1 MTGPADVAGDRP
13 PDVTG
18 TRSPDVTVIVAVY
31 NTMPYLTECLNSL
44 MAQSI
49 GLDRLEVIAV
59 DDGST
64 DGSGPELDR
73 FAATYPDT
81 VTVLH
86 QANSGGP
93 AAPSNRG
100 LERATGRFVFFVGS
114 DDRLGDEALE
124 RLVAYADEHGSDI
137 VVGRAVGVN
146 GRYVH
151 QKLYERNAPDISLY
165 DSPLPF
171 TLANTKLFRRSLVEE
186 HGLRFPEDLP
196 VGSDQ
201 PFTIEACV
209 RARRI
214 SVLADYVCYYAVKRG
229 DASNITY
236 RADHLSRLRCTARIM
251 AHAAGLV
258 EPGPRR
264 DALLSRHFTW
274 ELSKLLL
281 ADFPDL
287 PAVTRK
293 SLCDGIAELL
303 DAYYTD
309 ALRDG
314 TGVRRRVRFGLA
326 RQGAVEALS
335 RAVAEETRQ
344 GAPPFL
350 LEGDRAFALYPGFR
364 DPAVGLDDRYYEV
377 LGESVASRLATGTTF
392 ESADWDQH
400 GEDLGVTV
408 RLRLDVTGDTSSV
421 TVALAQGAMPQSA
434 DRPGARRLPPT
445 QPRPRSPGDVTATE
459 AAADGTGTRVLARLP
474 VPAAKAK
481 KGVRVYLDV
490 AGRTYE
496 IPVRTGGRPLPLARR
511 WGEAEPYRVAAWP
524 NTKGRLVIT
533 TGPLRERGGWGTRLW
548 RALGSLGSERKRSG

>member
-1 MTGPADVAGDRP
+1 MTGPRKAT
-13 PDVTG
+13 VTG
-18 TRSPDVTVIVAVY
+18 PPDVTVIVAVY

-44 MAQSI
+44 VAQSI

-151 QKLYERNAPDISLY
+151 QKLYEHNAPDISLY

-186 HGLRFPEDLP
+186 YGLRFPEDLP

-214 SVLADYVCYYAVKRG
+214 SVLADYICYYAVKRG

-236 RADHLSRLRCTARIM
+236 RADPLSRLRCTARIM

-258 EPGPRR
+258 EAGPRR

-274 ELSKLLL
+274 ELSKLLP
-281 ADFPDL
+281 ADFPAL

-293 SLCDGIAELL
+293 SLCEGIAELL

-326 RQGAVEALS
+326 RQGAVDALS
-335 RAVAEETRQ
+335 RAIADETRQ

-364 DPAVGLDDRYYEV
+364 DLAVGLDDRYYEV
-377 LGESVASRLATGTTF
+377 LGETVAGRLAAGTVF
-392 ESADWDQH
+392 ESAHWEQH
-400 GEDLGVTV
+400 GEDLGLTV
-408 RLRLDVTGDTSSV
+408 RLRLKVTGDTSSV

-445 QPRPRSPGDVTATE
+445 QPRPPSTGDVTTK
-459 AAADGTGTRVLARLP
+459 AAEDGPGTLVLARLP
-474 VPAAKAK
+474 VPAGRAK

-496 IPVRTGGRPLPLARR
+496 IPVRTEGRPMPLARR
-511 WGEAEPYRVAAWP
+511 WGEAEPHRVAAWP
-524 NTKGRLVIT
+524 NSKGRLVIT
-533 TGPLRERGGWGTRLW
+533 TAPLTERGGWGARLS

>member
-1 MTGPADVAGDRP
+1 MTGP
-13 PDVTG
+13 
-18 TRSPDVTVIVAVY
+18 PDVTVIVAVY
-31 NTMPYLTECLNSL
+31 NTMPYLTECLDSL
-44 MAQSI
+44 VAQSI

-73 FAATYPDT
+73 FAARYPET

-100 LERATGRFVFFVGS
+100 LERATGLFVFFVGS
-114 DDRLGDEALE
+114 DDRLGEEALE
-124 RLVAYADEHGSDI
+124 RLVAYADEHGSDV

-151 QKLYERNAPDISLY
+151 QKLYEHNAPDISLY

-171 TLANTKLFRRSLVEE
+171 TLANTKLFRRALVEKYA
-186 HGLRFPEDLP
+186 LRFPEDLP

-214 SVLADYVCYYAVKRG
+214 SVLADYICYYAVKRG

-258 EPGPRR
+258 EAGPNR

-281 ADFPDL
+281 ADFPAL

-293 SLCDGIAELL
+293 TLCDGIAELL
-303 DAYYTD
+303 DAYYSD

-335 RAVAEETRQ
+335 RAIADETRQ

-350 LEGDRAFALYPGFR
+350 LEGDRAFAAYPGFR
-364 DPAVGLDDRYYEV
+364 DPAIGLDDRYYEV
-377 LGESVASRLATGTTF
+377 LGETVAGRLAAGTAF
-392 ESADWDQH
+392 ESADWEQH
-400 GEDLGVTV
+400 GEDLGLIVRV
-408 RLRLDVTGDTSSV
+408 RLKVTGDTSSV
-421 TVALAQGAMPQSA
+421 AVALAQGAMPQSA
-434 DRPGARRLPPT
+434 DRPGARRLPPGG
-445 QPRPRSPGDVTATE
+445 PRPPSSGDVVVK
-459 AAADGTGTRVLARLP
+459 AAEGGPGTVVLARLP
-474 VPAAKAK
+474 VPAARAK

-496 IPVRTGGRPLPLARR
+496 IPVRTEGRPMPLARR
-511 WGEAEPYRVAAWP
+511 WGEAEPHRVAAWP
-524 NTKGRLVIT
+524 NSKGRLVIT
-533 TGPLRERGGWGTRLW
+533 TAPLMEREGWATRLW
-548 RALGSLGSERKRSG
+548 RVLGSERKRSG

>member
-1 MTGPADVAGDRP
+1 MRP
-13 PDVTG
+13 
-18 TRSPDVTVIVAVY
+18 PDVTVIVAVY

-44 MAQSI
+44 VAQSI

-73 FAATYPDT
+73 FAAMYPDT

-114 DDRLGDEALE
+114 DDRLGDQALE

-151 QKLYERNAPDISLY
+151 QKLYEHNAPDISLY

-186 HGLRFPEDLP
+186 YGLRFPEDLP

-214 SVLADYVCYYAVKRG
+214 SVLADYICYYAVKRG

-258 EPGPRR
+258 EAGPRR

-281 ADFPDL
+281 ADFPAL

-293 SLCDGIAELL
+293 SLCEGIAELL

-326 RQGAVEALS
+326 RQGAVDALS
-335 RAVAEETRQ
+335 RAIADETLQ

-364 DPAVGLDDRYYEV
+364 DRAVGLDDRYYEV
-377 LGESVASRLATGTTF
+377 LGETIAGRLATGTVF
-392 ESADWDQH
+392 ESADWEQH
-400 GEDLGVTV
+400 GEDLGLTV
-408 RLRLDVTGDTSSV
+408 RLRLKVTGDTSSV

-445 QPRPRSPGDVTATE
+445 QPRPSSPGDLTATE
-459 AAADGTGTRVLARLP
+459 AAQDGPGTRVLARLP
-474 VPAAKAK
+474 VPAVRAK

-496 IPVRTGGRPLPLARR
+496 IPVRTEGRPMPLARR
-511 WGEAEPYRVAAWP
+511 WGEAEPHRVAAWP
-524 NTKGRLVIT
+524 NSKGRLVIT
-533 TGPLRERGGWGTRLW
+533 TAPLTERGGWATRLS
-548 RALGSLGSERKRSG
+548 RALGSLGSLGSERKSLGSERKRSG

>member
-1 MTGPADVAGDRP
+1 
-13 PDVTG
+13 
-18 TRSPDVTVIVAVY
+18 
-31 NTMPYLTECLNSL
+31 MPYLTECLDSL
-44 MAQSI
+44 VAQSI

-73 FAATYPDT
+73 FAARYPDT

-114 DDRLGDEALE
+114 DDRLGEEALE
-124 RLVAYADEHGSDI
+124 RLVAYADEHGSDV

-151 QKLYERNAPDISLY
+151 QKLYEHNAPDISLY

-171 TLANTKLFRRSLVEE
+171 TLANTKLFRRALVEKYA
-186 HGLRFPEDLP
+186 LRFPEDLP

-214 SVLADYVCYYAVKRG
+214 SVLADYICYYAVKRG

-251 AHAAGLV
+251 DHAAGLV
-258 EPGPRR
+258 EAGPNR

-281 ADFPDL
+281 ADFPAL

-293 SLCDGIAELL
+293 TLCDGIAELL
-303 DAYYTD
+303 DAYYSE

-335 RAVAEETRQ
+335 RAIADETRQ

-350 LEGDRAFALYPGFR
+350 LEGDRAFAAYPGFR
-364 DPAVGLDDRYYEV
+364 DPATGLDDRYYEV
-377 LGESVASRLATGTTF
+377 LGETVAGRLAAGTAF
-392 ESADWDQH
+392 ESADWEQH
-400 GEDLGVTV
+400 GEDLGLIV
-408 RLRLDVTGDTSSV
+408 RLRIAVTGDTSSV
-421 TVALAQGAMPQSA
+421 AVALAQGAMPQSA
-434 DRPGARRLPPT
+434 DRPGARRLPPGG
-445 QPRPRSPGDVTATE
+445 PGPPSLGDVVVKPAE
-459 AAADGTGTRVLARLP
+459 DGPGTVVLARLP
-474 VPAAKAK
+474 VPAVRAK

-496 IPVRTGGRPLPLARR
+496 IPVRTEGRPMPLARR
-511 WGEAEPYRVAAWP
+511 WGEAEPHRVAAWP
-524 NTKGRLVIT
+524 NSKGRLVIT
-533 TGPLRERGGWGTRLW
+533 TAPLMERGGWATRLW
-548 RALGSLGSERKRSG
+548 RVLGSERKRSG